1 MDNKN
6 NVFETLG
13 HSEGSEK
20 EQDPIDLKLVR
31 TGGEGG
37 PLYYLSY
44 GIDGKDVEQKN
55 DGYLDMEKAIEYAN
69 KNGGKTMTVEK
80 GHICRDLEKIK
91 PGGFAVMGI
100 IVTAVIAVV
109 IAAVLEQD
117 NTESCQPP
125 EGQHRIRT
133 TVKQEVFLQF
143 IECPVHS
150 FVG

>member
-55 DGYLDMEKAIEYAN
+55 DGYLDMEKAIEYAKEIAKKYRRSVIFQEGKSVFAKIN
-69 KNGGKTMTVEK
+69 KNGVE
-80 GHICRDLEKIK
+80 EK
-91 PGGFAVMGI
+91 
-100 IVTAVIAVV
+100 
-109 IAAVLEQD
+109 
-117 NTESCQPP
+117 
-125 EGQHRIRT
+125 
-133 TVKQEVFLQF
+133 
-143 IECPVHS
+143 
-150 FVG
+150 